1 MKKIGILGLATGAI
15 AIDALSLGAVQV
27 SNIWSTIFAL
37 DFSSTAASDQ
47 IIWQIRAPRIIGAL
61 LIGACLGIA
70 GALAQGSTN
79 NPLADPAFLGTTAGA
94 SLGVITG
101 VLTGLVDVASV
112 GAIIAAAIGAM
123 AATALTFSLARSAF
137 QLIIIGIAL
146 SATLSALAGIAISI
160 ADRPEIRS
168 ITFWSLGSLALL
180 TWSELL
186 PLAVIAILG
195 LLAASRIS
203 THVDLLSL
211 GDPAV
216 RHIGR
221 DPQRIRLNAFLVFS
235 ILVAVSVSTV
245 GTISFLALAA
255 PHIARIIVGPGHR
268 RLLIASAVIGAS
280 ILLIADTAARTVA
293 PPQDLPVGLLIA
305 LIAAPVLILVL
316 KKGRLQW
323 R

>member
-15 AIDALSLGAVQV
+15 AIVALSLGAVQV

-37 DFSSTAASDQ
+37 DFSSTSASDQ

-61 LIGACLGIA
+61 FIGACLGIA